1 MEVNNKSHAPV
12 DFIPGDGVLKKREF
26 LSHAV
31 IILVTPV
38 VHPIDTE

>member
-1 MEVNNKSHAPV
+1 MEVNNKSQAPV

-31 IILVTPV
+31 IKAPV